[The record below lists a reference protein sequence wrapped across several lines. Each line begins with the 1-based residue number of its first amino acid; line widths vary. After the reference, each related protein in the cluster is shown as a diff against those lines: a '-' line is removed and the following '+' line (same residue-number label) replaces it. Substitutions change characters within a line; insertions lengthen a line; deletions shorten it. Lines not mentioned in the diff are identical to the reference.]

1 MPRRRRWPVGL
12 ARVEYS
18 AVRHILDA
26 VRRAASTKLLFL
38 PHAIRQMARPATMI
52 SAREVERAVAE
63 GQIIEDYP
71 EDVRGPSCLMLGSG
85 EGRPIHVVCSPKDEY
100 LAIITAYVP
109 DPSQWSPDFRR
120 RVP

>member
-1 MPRRRRWPVGL
+1 
-12 ARVEYS
+12 
-18 AVRHILDA
+18 
-26 VRRAASTKLLFL
+26 
-38 PHAIRQMARPATMI
+38 MI
-52 SAREVERAVAE
+52 SSSEVERVVLE
-63 GQIIEDYP
+63 GEIIEDYP

-85 EGRPIHVVCSPKDEY
+85 GDRPIHVVCSPKDEY

>member
-1 MPRRRRWPVGL
+1 MTD
-12 ARVEYS
+12 
-18 AVRHILDA
+18 ILDA
-26 VRRAASTKLLFL
+26 VREAARKRLLFL
-38 PHAIRQMARPATMI
+38 PHAIKQMARPANMV
-52 SAREVERAVAE
+52 SVSEVERVVAE
-63 GQIIEDYP
+63 GEIIEDYP
-71 EDVRGPSCLMLGSG
+71 EDVRGGSCLMVGCG

>member
-1 MPRRRRWPVGL
+1 MRD
-12 ARVEYS
+12 
-18 AVRHILDA
+18 ILDA

-52 SAREVERAVAE
+52 SAREVERVVAE
-63 GQIIEDYP
+63 GEIIEGYP